1 MARWLSGVGSIATL
15 PLTDDP
21 RSFLHIHV
29 QGRFADIK
37 TLLQLLITRFADFGD
52 LGFSRMVVGEV
63 AGRGG
68 SGRCFDMG
76 GQNLRLELS
85 KEFFTFSL
93 EGNGIDL
100 RFNAGLQLGRFG
112 QNRQYS
118 FLSVATGTGIK
129 ICCIIQMAFR
139 APEPGPDGLSGAYH
153 RTRSYTELHVADIA
167 VCWRHRRRGL
177 RPSPCS

>member
-15 PLTDDP
+15 PVVDDL
-21 RSFLHIHV
+21 RSFFHIHV

-76 GQNLRLELS
+76 GQHLALGLS
-85 KEFFTFSL
+85 KRPFTSSSW
-93 EGNGIDL
+93 
-100 RFNAGLQLGRFG
+100 A
-112 QNRQYS
+112 
-118 FLSVATGTGIK
+118 
-129 ICCIIQMAFR
+129 
-139 APEPGPDGLSGAYH
+139 DGLH
-153 RTRSYTELHVADIA
+153 
-167 VCWRHRRRGL
+167 
-177 RPSPCS
+177 